1 MKKDNEQYKRIIR
14 IFLVVVLVAC
24 ETSFFMYSWIKS
36 YNLYTVFPFFQKGH
50 CMMAGMYV
58 MYQMIFLYI
67 FGGLKVG
74 YLKKANIIYSQI
86 LALICANIVMYLQIV
101 LLSVRFV
108 NVGPLLKITVYDIG
122 IVVIV
127 AVISEKLFRK
137 LFPPRKLLVVYE
149 EYDPTEFINKLNTRK
164 DKYKVEQKINVSAG
178 LDIVEKE
185 IKKYEGVVIYDV
197 HSETRNK
204 ILKFCYGND
213 IRAYSTT
220 KVSDILI
227 RGAESLHIFDTPLLL
242 YRNHGLSFE
251 QRFLKRTMDILVS
264 ALMLLITSPI
274 FLVASIAIKLYD
286 GGPVFYRQARCTM
299 NGKVFHIFKFRSM
312 IVDAEKD
319 GVARLAKA
327 GDSRITPV
335 GKVIRATRLDELP
348 QLLNIIKG
356 DMSLVGPRPERP
368 EIAKE
373 YEKEIPEFAFRL
385 KVKAGLTG
393 YAQIYGKY
401 NTTAY
406 DKLKLDMMYIE
417 SYSFINDLKLILSTF
432 KIMFMKESTEGME
445 GEETIALSHQP
456 EKEKK
461 ND

>member
-1 MKKDNEQYKRIIR
+1 MENRNELTGRQKNYIILKRGIDII
-14 IFLVVVLVAC
+14 
-24 ETSFFMYSWIKS
+24 
-36 YNLYTVFPFFQKGH
+36 
-50 CMMAGMYV
+50 
-58 MYQMIFLYI
+58 
-67 FGGLKVG
+67 
-74 YLKKANIIYSQI
+74 
-86 LALICANIVMYLQIV
+86 
-101 LLSVRFV
+101 LS
-108 NVGPLLKITVYDIG
+108 LCG
-122 IVVIV
+122 IV
-127 AVISEKLFRK
+127 
-137 LFPPRKLLVVYE
+137 
-149 EYDPTEFINKLNTRK
+149 
-164 DKYKVEQKINVSAG
+164 
-178 LDIVEKE
+178 
-185 IKKYEGVVIYDV
+185 
-197 HSETRNK
+197 
-204 ILKFCYGND
+204 IL
-213 IRAYSTT
+213 SP
-220 KVSDILI
+220 LW
-227 RGAESLHIFDTPLLL
+227 LLL
-242 YRNHGLSFE
+242 AAAVKCES
-251 QRFLKRTMDILVS
+251 K
-264 ALMLLITSPI
+264 
-274 FLVASIAIKLYD
+274 
-286 GGPVFYRQARCTM
+286 GPVLFKQKRLTIDGKEFY
-299 NGKVFHIFKFRSM
+299 VYKFRSM

-456 EKEKK
+456 EEEKK

>member
-319 GVARLAKA
+319 GKSQPAA
-327 GDSRITPV
+327 DHDPRITPV
-335 GKVIRATRLDELP
+335 GRILRATRLDELP
-348 QLLNIIKG
+348 QLINIFKG
-356 DMSLVGPRPERP
+356 EMSFIGPRPTLTYHPWKLEEYTDFQKRRFEVRP
-368 EIAKE
+368 G
-373 YEKEIPEFAFRL
+373 
-385 KVKAGLTG
+385 VTGL
-393 YAQIYGKY
+393 AQINGRKDIPWDRRIE
-401 NTTAY
+401 Y
-406 DKLKLDMMYIE
+406 DVDYVKNMSFCLD
-417 SYSFINDLKLILSTF
+417 F
-432 KIMFMKESTEGME
+432 KILLKTIVKVFKMSDNVNTF
-445 GEETIALSHQP
+445 ETA
-456 EKEKK
+456 K
-461 ND
+461 NKNS

>member
-319 GVARLAKA
+319 GKSQPAA
-327 GDSRITPV
+327 DHDPRITPV
-335 GKVIRATRLDELP
+335 GRILRATRLDELP
-348 QLLNIIKG
+348 QLIDILIGN
-356 DMSLVGPRPERP
+356 MSLVGPRPERV
-368 EIAKE
+368 EHVEKYTEDLAEFE
-373 YEKEIPEFAFRL
+373 YRL
-385 KVKAGLTG
+385 KVRGGLTG

-401 NTTAY
+401 NTSPY
-406 DKLKLDMMYIE
+406 DKLQLDLIYIQN
-417 SYSFINDLKLILSTF
+417 YSIFLDIKLILMTI
-432 KIMFMKESTEGME
+432 KIMFMKESTEGFT
-445 GEETIALSHQP
+445 EEQRKDFQ
-456 EKEKK
+456 EKE
-461 ND
+461 